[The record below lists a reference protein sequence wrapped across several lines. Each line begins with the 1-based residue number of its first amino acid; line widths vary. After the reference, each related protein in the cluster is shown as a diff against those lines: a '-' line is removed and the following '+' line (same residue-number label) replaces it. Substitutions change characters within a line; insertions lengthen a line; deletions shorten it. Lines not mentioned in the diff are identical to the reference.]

1 MAGSRQVWDFTGL
14 RAMFLN
20 GTLKGSAE
28 VPSTEGLIEVSA
40 SLMRRH
46 GVEVEVL
53 QAIAHD
59 TDNAADP
66 GCGDRF
72 GDHSERDMPTACP
85 LACDAIRLP
94 ICKSQWLRLNC
105 TQPIFAHQH
114 TGPCPVVAADPS
126 SPRPDDPQALIL
138 AGFTPPRAPMG
149 PGEEVPPP
157 LVKVTQPLLLNGL
170 RPAGKPRLRSPGR
183 RQLRGLGVEAR
194 CGAPSSAATSGAAPG
209 RGSTRI
215 GRGRTARPGAPS
227 ARRSDTDGTS

>member
-1 MAGSRQVWDFTGL
+1 VLTGTVRVSRAHAGRWRAAMAGSRQVWDFTGL

-72 GDHSERDMPTACP
+72 GDHSERDMPTARP
-85 LACDAIRLP
+85 LAGDAIRLP
-94 ICKSQWLRLNC
+94 ICKS
-105 TQPIFAHQH
+105 
-114 TGPCPVVAADPS
+114 VAAFELYPAD
-126 SPRPDDPQALIL
+126 
-138 AGFTPPRAPMG
+138 
-149 PGEEVPPP
+149 
-157 LVKVTQPLLLNGL
+157 L
-170 RPAGKPRLRSPGR
+170 RPPAHWTVPGCRGGPEQPAARRSAGPHPGR
-183 RQLRGLGVEAR
+183 LY
-194 CGAPSSAATSGAAPG
+194 ATSGADG
-209 RGSTRI
+209 SRRRGSATPGQGHATPAAERSTTR
-215 GRGRTARPGAPS
+215 RQATAPQPWPPSAARPG
-227 ARRSDTDGTS
+227 R

>member
-66 GCGDRF
+66 WCGDRF
-72 GDHSERDMPTACP
+72 GDHSERDMPTARP
-85 LACDAIRLP
+85 LTCDAIRLP
-94 ICKSQWLRLNC
+94 PGQ
-105 TQPIFAHQH
+105 
-114 TGPCPVVAADPS
+114 CP
-126 SPRPDDPQALIL
+126 
-138 AGFTPPRAPMG
+138 AGFERDPADLRPPAHTMELHDAY
-149 PGEEVPPP
+149 PGEPF
-157 LVKVTQPLLLNGL
+157 LT
-170 RPAGKPRLRSPGR
+170 RL
-183 RQLRGLGVEAR
+183 
-194 CGAPSSAATSGAAPG
+194 
-209 RGSTRI
+209 
-215 GRGRTARPGAPS
+215 
-227 ARRSDTDGTS
+227 